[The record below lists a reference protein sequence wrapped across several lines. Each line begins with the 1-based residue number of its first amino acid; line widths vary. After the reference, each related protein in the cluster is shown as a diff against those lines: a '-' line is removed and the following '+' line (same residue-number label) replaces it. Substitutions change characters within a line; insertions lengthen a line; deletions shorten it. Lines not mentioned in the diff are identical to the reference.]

1 MSSDA
6 RDSLSPPPP
15 AREGQRLCL
24 GRLRALP
31 ITPGNQGDP
40 QGGNDTAPPLPP
52 SPESAQR
59 EPKHLWP
66 DLDAGQSDPN
76 AQAQR
81 ELLLPVAMSS
91 SLSLGCDLH
100 ISNFACGCVEPRG
113 VVRVTWRV
121 VVMRGAQV

>member
-40 QGGNDTAPPLPP
+40 QGGNDTAPP
-52 SPESAQR
+52 
-59 EPKHLWP
+59 
-66 DLDAGQSDPN
+66 DVGDDAGFTLASSVSGPCTTPTRLVVVVEGTPLRQDN
-76 AQAQR
+76 
-81 ELLLPVAMSS
+81 PVAGGSYSS
-91 SLSLGCDLH
+91 SEEEDDSPPLLDLP
-100 ISNFACGCVEPRG
+100 AVLE
-113 VVRVTWRV
+113 
-121 VVMRGAQV
+121 